1 MNENIHTF
9 KIKDSSTKI
18 DSYEDRRV
26 SELRKAKFP
35 VYRHKVVRTEGESYF
50 ENINRQHLRNHSSY
64 LSQMPPT

>member
-26 SELRKAKFP
+26 SELRKTKFP

-50 ENINRQHLRNHSSY
+50 ENINR
-64 LSQMPPT
+64 